1 MPQNPRTY
9 TGEWICA
16 RDHSHNSGPYCT
28 LCGAPR
34 PRTAA
39 SAAANTA
46 QHRPLQQQ
54 YAQQPAQRPVQQYA
68 QQSAQRP
75 VQQYA
80 QQPVQQRPAE
90 RQYAQQPEQTYAPN
104 QPYDFDFASRPVS
117 QPVSQEPES
126 TYTGKF
132 AKKTSQ
138 PPEFDQMDSADAE
151 YDADLLE
158 AILREAEQ
166 GDGE

>member
-1 MPQNPRTY
+1 M
-9 TGEWICA
+9 
-16 RDHSHNSGPYCT
+16 
-28 LCGAPR
+28 
-34 PRTAA
+34 
-39 SAAANTA
+39 
-46 QHRPLQQQ
+46 
-54 YAQQPAQRPVQQYA
+54 
-68 QQSAQRP
+68 
-75 VQQYA
+75 QQYA

-90 RQYAQQPEQTYAPN
+90 RQYAQQPEQTYASN
-104 QPYDFDFASRPVS
+104 HSYDFASRPVS

-132 AKKTSQ
+132 AKKTNQ

-151 YDADLLE
+151 FDADLLE

>member
-1 MPQNPRTY
+1 M
-9 TGEWICA
+9 
-16 RDHSHNSGPYCT
+16 
-28 LCGAPR
+28 
-34 PRTAA
+34 
-39 SAAANTA
+39 
-46 QHRPLQQQ
+46 
-54 YAQQPAQRPVQQYA
+54 
-68 QQSAQRP
+68 
-75 VQQYA
+75 
-80 QQPVQQRPAE
+80 QQRPAE

-132 AKKTSQ
+132 AKKTNQ
-138 PPEFDQMDSADAE
+138 PPEFDQMDSADAAF
-151 YDADLLE
+151 DADLLE